1 MVAGSFRVDK
11 ICCLFRISSW
21 MFESESEFFG
31 VQTLFG
37 GLSGYLEVF
46 AFVRGYVVCCLL
58 CKWKIKSINEP
69 RNFTQSDFLVSLD
82 NSGRSVF
89 VYPLT

>member
-1 MVAGSFRVDK
+1 V
-11 ICCLFRISSW
+11 
-21 MFESESEFFG
+21 
-31 VQTLFG
+31 FG
-37 GLSGYLEVF
+37 GLSGYSEVF

-58 CKWKIKSINEP
+58 CKWKIKSINAP
-69 RNFTQSDFLVSLD
+69 RNFTQSDFLVYLD